1 MTSDIHESLDDQ
13 KKHSRKKLPATQP
26 RNSWIFG
33 SKFGICKISSLD
45 PHFQVQAVTVTFYFQ
60 VGYHQ
65 SWVAEVPMVTGKNSL
80 SMGLLPRPGHSRI
93 KGNFLDTKTVLPLG
107 YEVPLVG
114 IDHDKCATNPP
125 PQDLDIVRLRRQGA
139 VKSLTVVCLFQI
151 SLLLGFWTFSSCLC
165 SFLRLPR
172 FFLSS
177 FPRFFV
183 SSPPR
188 ISCGCFLIAL
198 HYFLPPFFLL
208 PVFLHILVF
217 PLGFLHVFT
226 IETWYPF
233 FDHPNFFPFTTH
245 PLPAFPSL
253 PPLLLL
259 DAPTVLFWEKTSPTA
274 KRPINRVLGRLCQ
287 HSGLVRLVSSPI
299 SGSNWILIFLL
310 CYLKHPNFQDF
321 LASNSETLLVYH
333 PANNS
338 LLLWRIRLL
347 VVRVCLW
354 TKPLKQVTT
363 LSNVKEK
370 PAKHFK
376 GTF

>member
-13 KKHSRKKLPATQP
+13 KNTPAKSYNSQP
-26 RNSWIFG
+26 RNSWFLAPSLESPNFQFG
-33 SKFGICKISSLD
+33 PPFSGASRYR
-45 PHFQVQAVTVTFYFQ
+45 YFQ

-107 YEVPLVG
+107 YEVPWVG
-114 IDHDKCATNPP
+114 IDHDKCATNSP

-177 FPRFFV
+177 FPCFFV

-188 ISCGCFLIAL
+188 ISRVCFLIAL
-198 HYFLPPFFLL
+198 FPSSFLFASCISSYPRFPPGLS
-208 PVFLHILVF
+208 
-217 PLGFLHVFT
+217 HVLT
-226 IETWYPF
+226 IETWYSF
-233 FDHPNFFPFTTH
+233 FDHPNFFSFTTH

-253 PPLLLL
+253 PSLLFV
-259 DAPTVLFWEKTSPTA
+259 DAPSPLPQPNG
-274 KRPINRVLGRLCQ
+274 PIGRLCQ

-333 PANNS
+333 PPNNS

>member
-1 MTSDIHESLDDQ
+1 MEKLASTTGDLRYFEPWNSNNTV
-13 KKHSRKKLPATQP
+13 HSNHSNYITTNSCPTPWRGNKPFKP
-26 RNSWIFG
+26 RNHSPSSSEWPQNKMILAP
-33 SKFGICKISSLD
+33 SSESAKFPEKNPLFSGASRYR
-45 PHFQVQAVTVTFYFQ
+45 YFQ
-60 VGYHQ
+60 VVPCHQ

-93 KGNFLDTKTVLPLG
+93 KGLRGTFLDTKTVLPLG
-107 YEVPLVG
+107 YEVPWVG

-198 HYFLPPFFLL
+198 HYFPPRFFLL

-217 PLGFLHVFT
+217 PLGFYMFLPLKPD
-226 IETWYPF
+226 ISF
-233 FDHPNFFPFTTH
+233 FDHPNSFLLLPIPCLFCCLMLRQFFSVAS
-245 PLPAFPSL
+245 PLPQPNG
-253 PPLLLL
+253 
-259 DAPTVLFWEKTSPTA
+259 
-274 KRPINRVLGRLCQ
+274 PINRVLGRLCQ
-287 HSGLVRLVSSPI
+287 HSGLVRLWYLPQYQVATESWSFSFVTLDIPI
-299 SGSNWILIFLL
+299 FKTFWLPILKL
-310 CYLKHPNFQDF
+310 CWFIIPQTIHCFCEGYD
-321 LASNSETLLVYH
+321 
-333 PANNS
+333 
-338 LLLWRIRLL
+338 
-347 VVRVCLW
+347 C
-354 TKPLKQVTT
+354 
-363 LSNVKEK
+363 
-370 PAKHFK
+370 
-376 GTF
+376 